1 MRRTTML
8 LAVVLLAS
16 LTACGSRDT
25 GRYAAVNPIATPTGS
40 KKDRY
45 LKSAASLAY
54 THKHPTDAELL
65 TFPPKWCHELDLEHS
80 VEYVLDPDG
89 GGLHPMGQ
97 DWGMLLKDAHE
108 LLIVGVTVYCPEYRG
123 QVLKDLRSTG
133 GGL

>member
-1 MRRTTML
+1 MRRTAML
-8 LAVVLLAS
+8 LAVVLCAS

-25 GRYAAVNPIATPTGS
+25 GRYAAADPKATPTGT
-40 KKDRY
+40 KENRY
-45 LKSAASLAY
+45 LKSAASLSYA
-54 THKHPTDAELL
+54 HKHPTDAELL
-65 TFPPKWCHELDLEHS
+65 AFPPKWCQDLALEHS
-80 VEYVLDPDG
+80 VEYVLDPNG
-89 GGLHPMGQ
+89 GGLYPMGQ